1 MSAWVIAKTGGDPDS
16 PSLELRES
24 CPTPS
29 KATEANVI
37 IKIEFAAL
45 NQVDF
50 HFMRSHK
57 NNPFRRTSVPGFDFS
72 GRIVAKGPFAPLDL
86 DLGDEVC
93 GVISNGLALMGK
105 GTLAEYIE
113 VPASLVVP
121 RPLTLNMA
129 ATAGLGLATQAALTM
144 LQSRPVKAGH
154 KVVINGAGGGVGSAL
169 TQIVKSEKG
178 AYVVGICS
186 ADNMDRLGELGA
198 DHVCALIKIFILI
211 ISPEADKIQQVLD
224 FESAESIPDLLSSTY
239 GEDIDTVFDCVG
251 DSSLYKNSASF
262 LKRSGVYVGIPG
274 DGSKLFYG
282 PSLKRNALPEFLGG
296 GPRHYKAVHLS
307 PSGDL
312 QREAVRLADQGII
325 TEVPIDSMFCMD
337 QAVEAYERVMS
348 SKTCG
353 KVIIRV

>member
-1 MSAWVIAKTGGDPDS
+1 MDSVKQLPSSMSAWVIAKTGGDPDS

-72 GRIVAKGPFAPLDL
+72 GYIVAKGPFAPLDL

-178 AYVVGICS
+178 AYVIGICS
-186 ADNMDRLGELGA
+186 ANNMDRLGELGA
-198 DHVCALIKIFILI
+198 DHV
-211 ISPEADKIQQVLD
+211 LD
-224 FESAESIPDLLSSTY
+224 FESAEPIPDLLSSTY
-239 GEDIDTVFDCVG
+239 GEEIDTVFDCVG
-251 DSSLYKNSASF
+251 DSLLYKNSASF

>member
-29 KATEANVI
+29 RATDANVI

-72 GRIVAKGPFAPLDL
+72 GYIVAKGPFAPLDL

-113 VPASLVVP
+113 VPASLVVH

-144 LQSRPVKAGH
+144 LQSRSVKAGH
-154 KVVINGAGGGVGSAL
+154 KVVINGAGGSVGAAL

-178 AYVVGICS
+178 AYVIGICS
-186 ADNMDRLGELGA
+186 ANNMDRLGELGA
-198 DHVCALIKIFILI
+198 DHV
-211 ISPEADKIQQVLD
+211 LD
-224 FESAESIPDLLSSTY
+224 FESTESIPDLLSSTY

-251 DSSLYKNSASF
+251 NSSLYKNSASF
-262 LKRSGVYVGIPG
+262 LKRSGVYVGLPG